1 MSSAEQLAGV
11 LIEAL
16 PYIQRFR
23 DKIVVV
29 KYGGNAMIDDA
40 LAKMFA
46 QDIVLMRS
54 VGIRPVVV
62 HGGGP
67 QIGDLLKRLGL
78 KSEFR
83 DGLRV
88 TDADTLEVAR
98 MVLEGKVNSEIVSA
112 LNIYGPHAIG
122 VSGGAAGLI
131 RATARNPELG
141 FVGDVTAVNPH
152 IVEKLLAEDLIPVIS
167 TIGEDESGQAYNIN
181 ADTVAAAIAESLH
194 AEKLIYLTDVDGLLA
209 DVHDDNSLI
218 RRASVT
224 QARNLIGDGT
234 ITGGMIPKI
243 EACIASVQNG
253 VRSVHMLNGTVP
265 HVLLIELFTDA
276 GIGTMI
282 TSDAN
287 AALIARAQS
296 AGQN

>member
-1 MSSAEQLAGV
+1 MLANV

-16 PYIQRFR
+16 PYIQRFQ
-23 DKIVVV
+23 DKIIVV
-29 KYGGNAMIDDA
+29 KYGGNAMIDEK
-40 LAKMFA
+40 LAKQFA
-46 QDIVLMRS
+46 QDVVLMRS
-54 VGIRPVVV
+54 VGMKPVVV

-83 DGLRV
+83 NGLRI

-112 LNIYGPHAIG
+112 INVHGPHAIG

-131 RATARNPELG
+131 RAHPRDPELG
-141 FVGDVTAVNPH
+141 FVGDVTAVNPR
-152 IVEKLLAEDLIPVIS
+152 IVLKLLAEDLIPVVS
-167 TIGEDESGQAYNIN
+167 TIGEDEHGQAYNIN
-181 ADTVAAAIAESLH
+181 ADSVASAIAEALR
-194 AEKLIYLTDVDGLLA
+194 AEKLVYLTDVDGLLG
-209 DVHDDNSLI
+209 DVNDPKSLI
-218 RRASVT
+218 RRASVSE
-224 QARNLIGDGT
+224 ARALIADGT

-243 EACIASVQNG
+243 EACIASVLNG

-265 HVLLIELFTDA
+265 HVLLIELFTDQ

-287 AALIARAQS
+287 AALIARVQS
-296 AGQN
+296 AAKS

>member
-1 MSSAEQLAGV
+1 VSAPEQLAGV

-29 KYGGNAMIDDA
+29 KYGGNAMIDEA
-40 LAKMFA
+40 LSKMFA

-83 DGLRV
+83 NGLRV

-131 RATARNPELG
+131 RAKPHNPELG
-141 FVGDVTAVNPH
+141 FVGDVMAVNPH

-181 ADTVAAAIAESLH
+181 ADTVAAAIAESLQ
-194 AEKLIYLTDVDGLLA
+194 AEKLVYLTDVDGLLA
-209 DVHDDNSLI
+209 DVDDAESLI

-224 QARNLIGDGT
+224 QARNLIADGT

-282 TSDAN
+282 TSDAH
-287 AALIARAQS
+287 AALLSRAQVV
-296 AGQN
+296 GQH